1 MKYQELAGKTISEL
15 YDLLQNYKKELL
27 SNRIQKRLDQLKN
40 TAQIRQK
47 RRDAARVVM
56 RLEILKS
63 GRK

>member
-1 MKYQELAGKTISEL
+1 MKYQELSGKTISEL

-40 TAQIRQK
+40 TSQIRQK